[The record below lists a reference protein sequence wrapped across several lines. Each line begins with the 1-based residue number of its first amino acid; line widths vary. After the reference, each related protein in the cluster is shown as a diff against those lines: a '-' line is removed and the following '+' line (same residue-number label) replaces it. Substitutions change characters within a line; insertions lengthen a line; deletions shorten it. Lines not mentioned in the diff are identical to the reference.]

1 MARYNNS
8 APVKKATPS
17 TKKPATKKPIA
28 KDKYYTTAEGVHP
41 YATSP
46 VRMSNNAVGKQY
58 QYLTAAQKKQA
69 IEKYPAVKG
78 VGRYYYV
85 DPAGN
90 VQKKSMG
97 KTKAGKKTAP
107 VKSVKSAK
115 TVKVA
120 KKVAPKKVIGKNI
133 SKKRK

>member
-17 TKKPATKKPIA
+17 TKKPAAKKPST
-28 KDKYYTTAEGVHP
+28 KDKYFTTAEGVHP

-46 VRMSNNAVGKQY
+46 VRMSPDAVGKQF
-58 QYLTAAQKKQA
+58 QYLTPAQQKQA
-69 IEKYPAVKG
+69 IDKYPAVKG
-78 VGRYYYV
+78 AGRYYYV
-85 DPAGN
+85 DKAGN

-107 VKSVKSAK
+107 VKSVKSVKA
-115 TVKVA
+115 VKVT

-133 SKKRK
+133 SKKIK